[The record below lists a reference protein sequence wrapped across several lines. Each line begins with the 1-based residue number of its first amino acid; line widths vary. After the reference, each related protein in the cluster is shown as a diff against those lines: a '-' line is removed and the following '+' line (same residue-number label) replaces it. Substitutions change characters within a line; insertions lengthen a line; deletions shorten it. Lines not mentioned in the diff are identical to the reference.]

1 MLAEVEARAETREKD
16 LERQLCESRGSE
28 RALWAELRGVAQKLQ
43 QANGT
48 ADSLQVRLD
57 GACHWARG
65 LKQELAR
72 AKGAWR
78 EAEGQRG
85 QLWPTLHPGVGFH
98 GRSPAASPE
107 PAGPPT
113 RGQCPPRPPRHPPGA
128 PQPPRGSP
136 PIPRSPRVGPAV

>member
-48 ADSLQVRLD
+48 ADSLQVRPD

-65 LKQELAR
+65 LEQELAR